1 MNPCIIYTWKKF
13 HNAQMHPNFSNPQ
26 EVAGFDLLSGSP
38 LSPSAATATNSS
50 SKLTFSSYLASVSP
64 PTFAAPSSRGTKV
77 PVFCRGHAT
86 YKSPCRSVGPSVRPS
101 HFAFF
106 CIFGQFKGWKVCIR
120 VCPCPNHHCPC
131 PNHYCPCPNH
141 YCPCPTARD
150 RSSRVNGLV

>member
-1 MNPCIIYTWKKF
+1 MEQIDRQWLLDFSFFPFVWFCVYFCSVFMTSSVLITSSFCVRYITMNPCIIYTWKKF

-86 YKSPCRSVGPSVRPS
+86 YKSPCPSVC
-101 HFAFF
+101 HTLLF
-106 CIFGQFKGWKVCIR
+106 V
-120 VCPCPNHHCPC
+120 
-131 PNHYCPCPNH
+131 HYC
-141 YCPCPTARD
+141 AF
-150 RSSRVNGLV
+150 

>member
-1 MNPCIIYTWKKF
+1 MTPRFLFFPFCLVLCIFLFSFQDVFSIDDVFILYKIYNIMNPCIIYIWKKF

-86 YKSPCRSVGPSVRPS
+86 YKSPCPSVCHTLLFV
-101 HFAFF
+101 HFCAF
-106 CIFGQFKGWKVCIR
+106 
-120 VCPCPNHHCPC
+120 
-131 PNHYCPCPNH
+131 
-141 YCPCPTARD
+141 
-150 RSSRVNGLV
+150 